1 MAHLKPV
8 GIKKPKG
15 SSDDMTVPEFSMPPD
30 AVPGIAQVI
39 VNIWT
44 GVVGLDKIMDR
55 YDSGPKRGMA
65 TDDAV
70 TQATAAI
77 NAAAPGFNLKRCVI
91 IKESE
96 HDDGYTMEE
105 PNHVVFVLP
114 DSDRVVLTGANLLNS
129 AKLLMACTP
138 NGI

>member
-44 GVVGLDKIMDR
+44 GAAGLDKIMDR
-55 YDSGPKRGMA
+55 YEFRTEKR
-65 TDDAV
+65 
-70 TQATAAI
+70 
-77 NAAAPGFNLKRCVI
+77 
-91 IKESE
+91 
-96 HDDGYTMEE
+96 DG
-105 PNHVVFVLP
+105 H
-114 DSDRVVLTGANLLNS
+114 G
-129 AKLLMACTP
+129 
-138 NGI
+138 